1 MDHQT
6 LKSKQRQLRD
16 GFSDNLAL
24 RVHRAL
30 SWLDKAEQCEDD
42 LDGQFI
48 FLWIAFNAA
57 YANEL
62 NDSIRFSEQETFKS
76 FINRLCELDKGDN
89 LSNLVWLEF
98 TGSIR
103 VLLTNKFVFKP
114 FWDYQKEKHN
124 DNVTEDQWKNS
135 FKKANAKAHKA
146 LGSKDTQAVL
156 AIVFSRLYI
165 LRNQLLHGGATYNSS
180 TNRDQMRDAVAF
192 LSKFVPNIIN
202 IMLDNGS
209 IVWGDACFPVVTNG

>member
-1 MDHQT
+1 MNYQT
-6 LKSKQRQLRD
+6 LKTKQRKLRD

-30 SWLDKAEQCEDD
+30 SWLDKAEQCPDD

-62 NDSIRFSEQETFKS
+62 DHNMRFTEQETFNS
-76 FINRLCELDKGDN
+76 FINRLCELDKDDN

-114 FWDYQKEKHN
+114 FWDYQKEKYN
-124 DNVTEDQWKNS
+124 DDVTEEQWQNS
-135 FKKANAKAHKA
+135 FKKANTKAHKA
-146 LGSKDTQAVL
+146 LGNKDTQAVL
-156 AIVFSRLYI
+156 AVVFSRLYT

-209 IVWGDACFPVVTNG
+209 IVWGDACFPVVTND